1 MKRPADPKRAERA
14 LAEFLDALGFDLEHE
29 ELRGTPARVVS
40 TYLNE
45 LICGEDVDIVA
56 LIEQGSMPGNSRNLV
71 LVADIAV
78 STLCPHHLLPAQG
91 HATVAYVPGRWL
103 LGLGTV
109 AALVNAYARRL
120 TLQERITEAVVETLM
135 QVAGA
140 EGAFCSMKLDHACL
154 RLRGQRQV
162 SATVST
168 SKMDGCLL
176 SPTRAEE
183 LRLLLAGAY
192 EAKPK

>member
-14 LAEFLDALGFDLEHE
+14 LAEFLDALGFDLDQE

-45 LICGEDVDIVA
+45 LISGETVNVEELVA
-56 LIEQGSMPGNSRNLV
+56 RGSMPGNTQNLV
-71 LVADIAV
+71 LVADISV

-91 HATVAYVPGRWL
+91 VATVAYVPGKWL

-109 AALVNAYARRL
+109 AALVNAFARRL
-120 TLQERITEAVVETLM
+120 TLQERITEAVVQTLM
-135 QVAGA
+135 NVSGA
-140 EGAFCSMKLDHACL
+140 KGAYCSMKLDHACL

-176 SPTRAEE
+176 EPTYAEE
-183 LRLLLAGAY
+183 LRILLGGASGL
-192 EAKPK
+192 ETK

>member
-1 MKRPADPKRAERA
+1 MKRPADPIRAERA
-14 LAEFLDALGFDLEHE
+14 LAEFLDALGYDLNQD
-29 ELRGTPARVVS
+29 ELRGTPGRVVA

-45 LICGEDVDIVA
+45 LVCGEEVDVNA
-56 LIEQGSMPGNSRNLV
+56 LIERGSMPGHSQNLV
-71 LVADIAV
+71 LVADIAI

-91 HATVAYVPGRWL
+91 QATVAYVPGKWL

-109 AALVNAYARRL
+109 AALVNTYARRL

-135 QVAGA
+135 GVAGA
-140 EGAFCSMKLDHACL
+140 QGAFCSMKLDHACL

-176 SPTRAEE
+176 EPARAEE
-183 LRLLLAGAY
+183 LRLLLTGT
-192 EAKPK
+192 P